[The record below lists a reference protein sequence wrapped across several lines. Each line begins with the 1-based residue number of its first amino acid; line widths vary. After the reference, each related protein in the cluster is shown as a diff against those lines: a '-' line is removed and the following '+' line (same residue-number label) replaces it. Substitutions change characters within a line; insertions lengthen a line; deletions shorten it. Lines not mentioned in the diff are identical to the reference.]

1 MKNEQGETMNTMAY
15 WRQRIAVAFV
25 VMAVGYWLMTAF
37 TFTIP
42 VWLVVLGSTL
52 GVLVFVEWVS
62 GRLPSEDL
70 ELSVLMRPVGIAV
83 LALVVYGLLTRFNF
97 LPSSALLLSVLV
109 STSLLDLV
117 IDQILGRTEEA
128 PLPVRA

>member
-1 MKNEQGETMNTMAY
+1 MNTMAY

>member
-1 MKNEQGETMNTMAY
+1 MKNEEGETMNTMAY

-42 VWLVVLGSTL
+42 VWLVVLASTL

-70 ELSVLMRPVGIAV
+70 ELSVLIRPVGVAMLT
-83 LALVVYGLLTRFNF
+83 LAVYGLLTRFNF

-117 IDQILGRTEEA
+117 LDQILGRAEEA

>member
-1 MKNEQGETMNTMAY
+1 MKNEEGETMNTMAY

-42 VWLVVLGSTL
+42 VWLVVLASTL

-70 ELSVLMRPVGIAV
+70 ELSVLIRPVGVAMLT
-83 LALVVYGLLTRFNF
+83 LAVYGLLTRFNF
-97 LPSSALLLSVLV
+97 LPSSALLLSVLA

-117 IDQILGRTEEA
+117 LDQILGRAEEA

>member
-1 MKNEQGETMNTMAY
+1 MTNEEGETMNTMAY